1 MRSDQHDQSSRCF
14 RVGHCHVKLTGI
26 DNKRN
31 ENNFTQ
37 SKGAK
42 VNKYRWIRESNE
54 TIEQRN
60 YSKLKSMYSRK
71 QIANLADIA
80 CIVWKRGNNIVFLD
94 AVE

>member
-1 MRSDQHDQSSRCF
+1 MRSDQSSRCF
-14 RVGHCHVKLTGI
+14 RVDHCHVKLTGI

-42 VNKYRWIRESNE
+42 VNKYRWIHESNE

-80 CIVWKRGNNIVFLD
+80 CIVRKRGNNIVFLD

>member
-60 YSKLKSMYSRK
+60 YMM
-71 QIANLADIA
+71 
-80 CIVWKRGNNIVFLD
+80 
-94 AVE
+94 